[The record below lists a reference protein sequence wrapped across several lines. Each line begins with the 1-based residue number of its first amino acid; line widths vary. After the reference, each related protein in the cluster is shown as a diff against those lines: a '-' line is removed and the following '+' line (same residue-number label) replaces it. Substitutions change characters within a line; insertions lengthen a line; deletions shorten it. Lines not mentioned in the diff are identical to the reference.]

1 MSVHFDHYSMT
12 KKFVTKKAA
21 VATGIKARH
30 LPLSLATMM
39 LVFALT
45 GCGNGQ
51 NDTTDTATQDKAAS
65 GDVLRIATE
74 GAYAPFN
81 YTNSDGTLG
90 GFDVD
95 IANAL
100 CADMKMTCDITS
112 QDWDGIIPGLKAGK
126 YDAIVAA
133 MSVTPERAQQVS
145 FTEPYFSNTLV
156 FLAKKDSSFDPSKSE
171 DINSHSIAAQRSTIS
186 SQWLEKAYPKAEM
199 KLYDT
204 LSNAFLDLGSNR
216 VDAMVSD
223 KLPALEWLGTK
234 SGSAYALKGEEIDIN
249 DNFAIA
255 VRPNDALQAKL
266 NQALANIKADGT
278 YDKIHQK
285 YFAIPKTSAAENT
298 ATEKPAEQVI
308 AVLYQDNE
316 YAATYICFKKDIVSK
331 AVSFFMGHQNA
342 SILP

>member
-1 MSVHFDHYSMT
+1 MKNHFDQHNA
-12 KKFVTKKAA
+12 VTNAS
-21 VATGIKARH
+21 VINGIKARRFSV
-30 LPLSLATMM
+30 PLVTMAALLTLA
-39 LVFALT
+39 
-45 GCGNGQ
+45 GCSNGQ
-51 NDTTDTATQDKAAS
+51 DDASDDATQVTAEAETT
-65 GDVLRIATE
+65 GEVLRIGTE

-81 YTNSDGTLG
+81 YTNADGILG

-100 CADMKMTCDITS
+100 CADMKMTCEITA

-133 MSVTPERAQQVS
+133 MSVTPEREQQVS

-156 FLAKKDSSFDPSKSE
+156 FLAKKDSSFDPSNSN
-171 DINSHSIAAQRSTIS
+171 DINTNSIAAQRSTIS
-186 SQWLEKAYPKAEM
+186 SQWFEETYPDANM

-223 KLPALEWLGTK
+223 KLPALEWLGST
-234 SGSAYALKGEEIDIN
+234 SGSHYVLKGEEIDIN

-255 VRPNDALQAKL
+255 VRPGDELQTKI

-278 YDKIHQK
+278 YDEINQK
-285 YFAIPKTSAAENT
+285 YFGIPEASATEATET
-298 ATEKPAEQVI
+298 ATTADSVE
-308 AVLYQDNE
+308 
-316 YAATYICFKKDIVSK
+316 
-331 AVSFFMGHQNA
+331 
-342 SILP
+342 